1 MSSNSDVIKEFL
13 VSLGYKV
20 DANALAK
27 FKGGLADAT
36 AAALKVGAAATASAV
51 AVEEMVKSISYD
63 MTNLYYASQLT
74 GASATNIT
82 SIGNALERSGS
93 SGDEAAAAV
102 KRLKMALA
110 GNPGKE
116 AWLHGLIGDPEGKIT
131 DTGDQLLA
139 LVKKLKEM
147 PLYAAI
153 PIASQFGM
161 GPEDLMYLENNLEKI
176 THDADEYKK
185 HLHDAGVELD
195 GPGGLTALSREFMDA
210 LKQLDGD
217 LAITGDKF
225 ATHLV
230 KPLTDVVH
238 WIDEVIQ
245 RFNQL
250 GKGDT
255 ALDHMF
261 QMLERWD
268 KAHGGAPALIG
279 TVAAGAVGAKVAAGA
294 SLAIAKGVFGG
305 KSGAGKGGILGKL
318 GAAAVY
324 GALADLAVTAADPN
338 DRAGSWIDAN
348 VPGAAWF
355 DNQASRIGLGR
366 SYAEQ
371 AIAASGNKAAY
382 LMRRFQELGWSKAA
396 AAGLVGNAAHET
408 NGTLDPN
415 TTNSIGMHGIF
426 QWDHNRQK
434 MLKEFAK
441 KNGLNPD
448 SLDAQIEFA
457 NWELNNTER
466 GAGDKLKT
474 TASYGDA
481 SDIVGSQFERYSS
494 GLSAVKAAEVADQR
508 RRFAGSAFDM
518 PSTGGSITV
527 SSNTTISV
535 EAGKDA
541 RETADRVSSAQ
552 DRHAKT
558 LASTL
563 VRNSTAFGNFTPI
576 PTGAN

>member
-20 DANALAK
+20 DADALAK

-51 AVEEMVKSISYD
+51 AVEQMVKSISYD

-176 THDADEYKK
+176 THDTDEYKK

-225 ATHLV
+225 AAHLV

-279 TVAAGAVGAKVAAGA
+279 TVAAGAVGGKLAASAAAVAARSVFGRGAAAGPGLLSRSLGLIGRLNPWVLGA
-294 SLAIAKGVFGG
+294 SLALVP
-305 KSGAGKGGILGKL
+305 SQGAGESELEWERQNM
-318 GAAAVY
+318 AAIRAK
-324 GALADLAVTAADPN
+324 
-338 DRAGSWIDAN
+338 RAGTSSQD
-348 VPGAAWF
+348 
-355 DNQASRIGLGR
+355 S
-366 SYAEQ
+366 E
-371 AIAASGNKAAY
+371 KAAY
-382 LMRRFQELGWSKAA
+382 LMHRFQELGWSKAA
-396 AAGLVGNAAHET
+396 AAGLVGNAMHET
-408 NGTLDPN
+408 DGTLDPN

-457 NWELNNTER
+457 NWELNTTER

-474 TASYGDA
+474 AVSYGDA

-541 RETADRVSSAQ
+541 RETADRVSSVQ
-552 DRHAKT
+552 DQHAKT